1 MEEFLKQYQ
10 HFMEAARL
18 AGLAEQD
25 ANRLLVE
32 IVIARSPELTKEKL
46 ERLGLSDANIKVL
59 KVGLERILTERHTLL
74 NQISS
79 REQTSYG
86 SSSSSPITREPPRSS
101 SGLPSYSGGSSGGC
115 FIATAA
121 YGNPLTEQ
129 VIVLK
134 AFRDNILQK
143 TSLGRRFIDLYYYI
157 SPPIATF
164 IELNTWRRAATKFFI
179 WLIIYILA
187 FFSKKTADR
196 INKHK

>member
-18 AGLAEQD
+18 AGLDEQD

-32 IVIARSPELTKEKL
+32 FVIADSPELTKEKL
-46 ERLGLSDANIKVL
+46 ERMGLSDANIKRL
-59 KVGLERILTERHTLL
+59 KVVLESVLTERHTLL
-74 NQISS
+74 NQISV

-86 SSSSSPITREPPRSS
+86 SSSSSPITCEPPRYS

-115 FIATAA
+115 FIATVV
-121 YGNPLTEQ
+121 YGSPLAEQ
-129 VIVLK
+129 VVVLK

-143 TSLGRRFIDLYYYI
+143 SLLGRRFINLYYYI

-164 IELNTWRRAATKFFI
+164 IERNTWRRAATKFLI
-179 WLIIYILA
+179 WPIIYILT
-187 FFSKKTADR
+187 FFSKKTVDR